1 MNVTSLRC
9 PTDVRWSVLSEM
21 IDQKSLNSNRAYVF
35 PGQGSQVVGM
45 GADLYQNS
53 PAAKAVFD
61 TADES
66 LGFKLSDLIFNG
78 PVRDLQDTVNSQP
91 AIMTVSIA
99 CLKAM
104 EEEFG
109 EDTVIP
115 KLVAG
120 HSLGEYTSMVVAGVV
135 GFGEAVQ
142 LVRERGR
149 LMQDASSD
157 RPGGMAAIIGLK
169 ELALEEI
176 CAETGVE
183 LANINTDDQIVIS
196 GDKIAVAR
204 AMDLAGARGARK
216 TIPLSV
222 SGAFH
227 SSWMHSAK
235 ACLTDAIQALDFK
248 DPTFPIIANSD
259 SSPLTK
265 AQEVKDELVQGLCQ
279 CVQWKSSVNYM
290 VDSGVS
296 QFIEFG
302 PAGVLSGLIK
312 RIDRNV
318 KTVSVSDSA
327 SIKKLGIG
335 VD

>member
-1 MNVTSLRC
+1 
-9 PTDVRWSVLSEM
+9 M
-21 IDQKSLNSNRAYVF
+21 IEQKSLNIVRAYVF

-45 GADLYQNS
+45 GADLYENS
-53 PAAKAVFD
+53 PAAKDVFD
-61 TADES
+61 AADES
-66 LGFKLSDLIFNG
+66 LGFPLSDLIFHG
-78 PVRDLQDTVNSQP
+78 PVRKLQNTVNSQP

-104 EEEFG
+104 EEELG
-109 EDTVIP
+109 TDTVVP

-135 GFGEAVQ
+135 GFGDAVK

-149 LMQDASSD
+149 LMQDASLH

-169 ELALEEI
+169 ELALEGI

-227 SSWMHSAK
+227 SSRMQGAE
-235 ACLTDAIQALDFK
+235 AGLADAINSLEFS
-248 DPTFPIIANSD
+248 DPIFPIIANSD
-259 SSPLTK
+259 SAPLTT
-265 AQEVKDELVQGLCQ
+265 AQEVKDELVQGLCR

-312 RIDRNV
+312 RIDRSV
-318 KTVSVSDSA
+318 QAVSLSDSA
-327 SIKKLGIG
+327 SIKKLGMG

>member
-1 MNVTSLRC
+1 
-9 PTDVRWSVLSEM
+9 M
-21 IDQKSLNSNRAYVF
+21 IDQKSLNSHRAYVF

-45 GADLYQNS
+45 GSELYQNS
-53 PAAKAVFD
+53 PAAKDVFD
-61 TADES
+61 AADES
-66 LGFKLSDLIFNG
+66 LGFSLSSLIFQG
-78 PVRDLQDTVNSQP
+78 PVRELQDTVNSQP

-104 EEEFG
+104 EEALGPE
-109 EDTVIP
+109 TVVP

-120 HSLGEYTSMVVAGVV
+120 HSLGEYTSMVVAGVL
-135 GFGEAVQ
+135 GFGDAVQ

-149 LMQDASSD
+149 LMQDASID

-169 ELALEEI
+169 ELALEQI

-204 AMDLAGARGARK
+204 AMDLAGARGAKK

-227 SSWMHSAK
+227 SSRMRGAE
-235 ACLTDAIQALDFK
+235 AGLAAAINDLEFN
-248 DPTFPIIANSD
+248 DPTVPIIANSD
-259 SSPLTK
+259 SAPLTT

-279 CVQWKSSVNYM
+279 CVQWKSSVDYM
-290 VDSGVS
+290 VSSGVS

-312 RIDRNV
+312 RIDRSV
-318 KTVSVSDSA
+318 QTVALSDSA
-327 SIKKLGIG
+327 SISKLGTEAN
-335 VD
+335 

>member
-1 MNVTSLRC
+1 M
-9 PTDVRWSVLSEM
+9 
-21 IDQKSLNSNRAYVF
+21 
-35 PGQGSQVVGM
+35 VGM
-45 GADLYQNS
+45 GAELYENS
-53 PAAKAVFD
+53 PAAKIVFD
-61 TADES
+61 AADES
-66 LGFKLSDLIFNG
+66 LGFTLSKLIFNG
-78 PVRDLQDTVNSQP
+78 PVRKLQDTVNSQP

-104 EEEFG
+104 EEALGTE
-109 EDTVIP
+109 TVVP

-135 GFGEAVQ
+135 GFSDAVK

-149 LMQDASSD
+149 LMQEASVD

-169 ELALEEI
+169 ELALEQI

-227 SSWMHSAK
+227 SSRMQGAE
-235 ACLTDAIQALDFK
+235 AGLAEAIKALDFS
-248 DPTFPIIANSD
+248 DPKFPIIANSD
-259 SSPLTK
+259 STPLTT
-265 AQEVKDELVQGLCQ
+265 AQEVKDELVQGLCR
-279 CVQWKSSVNYM
+279 CVQWKRSVNYM

-312 RIDRNV
+312 RIDRGV
-318 KTVSVSDSA
+318 QAVSLSDSA

-335 VD
+335 FG

>member
-1 MNVTSLRC
+1 
-9 PTDVRWSVLSEM
+9 M
-21 IDQKSLNSNRAYVF
+21 IEPKNLNSSPAYVF

-45 GADLYQNS
+45 GADLYENS
-53 PAAKAVFD
+53 PAAKDVFD
-61 TADES
+61 AADES
-66 LGFKLSDLIFNG
+66 LGFTLSNLIFQG
-78 PVRDLQDTVNSQP
+78 PVRELQDTVNSQP

-104 EEEFG
+104 EEALG
-109 EDTVIP
+109 ADTVTP
-115 KLVAG
+115 KVVAG

-135 GFGEAVQ
+135 GFSDAVK

-149 LMQDASSD
+149 LMKDASID

-169 ELALEEI
+169 ELALEQI

-216 TIPLSV
+216 TIPLPV

-227 SSWMHSAK
+227 SSKMQGAE
-235 ACLTDAIQALDFK
+235 AGLAYAINSLDFK
-248 DPTFPIIANSD
+248 DPKFPIIANSD
-259 SSPLTK
+259 SAPLTT
-265 AQEVKDELVQGLCQ
+265 AQEVKDELVQGLCR
-279 CVQWKSSVNYM
+279 CVQWKNSVNYM
-290 VDSGVS
+290 VNSGVS

-312 RIDRNV
+312 RIDRSV
-318 KTVSVSDSA
+318 LAVSLSDSA
-327 SIKKLGIG
+327 SIQKLGIG

>member
-1 MNVTSLRC
+1 
-9 PTDVRWSVLSEM
+9 M
-21 IDQKSLNSNRAYVF
+21 IDQKTLNSNGAYVF

-45 GADLYQNS
+45 GADLYENS
-53 PAAKAVFD
+53 PAAKDVFD
-61 TADES
+61 AADES
-66 LGFKLSDLIFNG
+66 LGFPLSDLIFNG
-78 PVRDLQDTVNSQP
+78 PVRKLKDTVNSQP

-104 EEEFG
+104 EEELG
-109 EDTVIP
+109 ADTVTP

-135 GFGEAVQ
+135 GFGDAVK

-149 LMQDASSD
+149 LMQDASID
-157 RPGGMAAIIGLK
+157 RPGGMAAIIGLQ

-196 GDKIAVAR
+196 GEKIAVAR

-227 SSWMHSAK
+227 SSRMQGAE
-235 ACLTDAIQALDFK
+235 AGLADAIKSMEFR
-248 DPTFPIIANSD
+248 DPVIPIISNSD
-259 SSPLTK
+259 SAPLTT
-265 AQEVKDELVQGLCQ
+265 AQEVKDELVQGLCR

-302 PAGVLSGLIK
+302 PASVLSGLIK
-312 RIDRNV
+312 RIDRSV
-318 KTVSVSDSA
+318 QAVSLSDSA

>member
-1 MNVTSLRC
+1 
-9 PTDVRWSVLSEM
+9 M
-21 IDQKSLNSNRAYVF
+21 IEQKSLNSNRAYVF

-45 GADLYQNS
+45 GADLYENS
-53 PAAKAVFD
+53 PAAKDVFD
-61 TADES
+61 AADES
-66 LGFKLSDLIFNG
+66 LGFPLSNLIFNG
-78 PVRDLQDTVNSQP
+78 PVRELQDTVNSQP

-104 EEEFG
+104 EEQFDG
-109 EDTVIP
+109 DAGAP

-120 HSLGEYTSMVVAGVV
+120 HSLGEYTSMVAADVIS
-135 GFGEAVQ
+135 FGDAVK

-149 LMQDASSD
+149 LMQDASLD

-169 ELALEEI
+169 EIALEEI

-227 SSWMHSAK
+227 SSRMQGAK
-235 ACLTDAIQALDFK
+235 AGLAEAINSLDFS
-248 DPTFPIIANSD
+248 DPSFPIIANSD
-259 SSPLTK
+259 SAPLTT
-265 AQEVKDELVQGLCQ
+265 AQQVKDELVQGLCR

-290 VDSGVS
+290 IDSGVS

-312 RIDRNV
+312 RIDRSV
-318 KTVSVSDSA
+318 QAVSLSDSA

>member
-1 MNVTSLRC
+1 
-9 PTDVRWSVLSEM
+9 M
-21 IDQKSLNSNRAYVF
+21 IEQKSLNSNRAYVF

-45 GADLYQNS
+45 GADLYENS
-53 PAAKAVFD
+53 PAAKDVFD
-61 TADES
+61 AADES
-66 LGFKLSDLIFNG
+66 LGFPLSDLIFNG
-78 PVRDLQDTVNSQP
+78 PVSKLKDTVNSQP

-104 EEEFG
+104 EEELG
-109 EDTVIP
+109 ADTVTP

-135 GFGEAVQ
+135 GFGDAVK

-149 LMQDASSD
+149 LMQDASID
-157 RPGGMAAIIGLK
+157 RPGGMAAIIGLQ

-196 GDKIAVAR
+196 GEKIAVAR

-227 SSWMHSAK
+227 SSRMQGAE
-235 ACLTDAIQALDFK
+235 AGLADAIKSMEFR
-248 DPTFPIIANSD
+248 DPVIPIISNSD
-259 SSPLTK
+259 SAPLTT
-265 AQEVKDELVQGLCQ
+265 AQEVKDELVQGLCR

-302 PAGVLSGLIK
+302 PASVLSGLIK
-312 RIDRNV
+312 RIDRSV
-318 KTVSVSDSA
+318 QAVSLSDSA